1 MKILWAGNEG
11 EDGEGCYVS
20 LRGSPGLLLSG
31 LMGMEAQFQED
42 LPCLLREFQ
51 ESDKDLRLSCSFLLC
66 VSQRVRNLSIAGQSC
81 VSCCLEWTAVCL
93 HWSETGTGLPQG
105 AWQIRRCFVLGNR
118 GPRADVSTV
127 LISQARW
134 ELSFRHGYQQRE
146 RLTLGDSE
154 GQDREEDASMDR
166 WHPRTRWAPSRSRCS
181 ISLQTPWSRVGRAK
195 NPEWTEFTWNWLV
208 SVLPSNIKGTQ
219 VRN

>member
-1 MKILWAGNEG
+1 MFLASTPSPLIEPAFFLFTLVD
-11 EDGEGCYVS
+11 EDPVS
-20 LRGSPGLLLSG
+20 WQWGRRRGRLLCVPKGLLSG

-93 HWSETGTGLPQG
+93 HWSETGTGLPQE

-134 ELSFRHGYQQRE
+134 ELSSRHGYQQRE
-146 RLTLGDSE
+146 ADAWWLWGTRQRRGCQY
-154 GQDREEDASMDR
+154 GQMTSKDQMS
-166 WHPRTRWAPSRSRCS
+166 P
-181 ISLQTPWSRVGRAK
+181 L
-195 NPEWTEFTWNWLV
+195 
-208 SVLPSNIKGTQ
+208 
-219 VRN
+219 